1 MSIWCL
7 VSYVDNV
14 LFPVLYS
21 FKKLYWVI
29 NNFLTLKLNHE
40 KVMSM
45 YSNQHHFKEEVKSM
59 FYFVLRDIVGI
70 EYVIH
75 YLQEAHGPY
84 QSHEQMQCG
93 HYKVYSCA
101 F

>member
-1 MSIWCL
+1 
-7 VSYVDNV
+7 
-14 LFPVLYS
+14 
-21 FKKLYWVI
+21 
-29 NNFLTLKLNHE
+29 
-40 KVMSM
+40 
-45 YSNQHHFKEEVKSM
+45 M